1 VTVVGD
7 ERLLPA
13 SINRL
18 PTSLVSSHIF

>member
-7 ERLLPA
+7 EQLLPA

-18 PTSLVSSHIF
+18 SASLVSSNIF